1 MYTLSI
7 LRETTADSVST
18 VVACAE
24 YRVYKVTHPRPAH
37 AAGQEQEI
45 NFVQPKISPGRRRGP
60 LIQGPDEGGSTST
73 IDWSMRSF

>member
-24 YRVYKVTHPRPAH
+24 YRVYKVMHPRAAH

-45 NFVQPKISPGRRRGP
+45 NFVWPKISPGRAR
-60 LIQGPDEGGSTST
+60 
-73 IDWSMRSF
+73 